1 MSGHLSHQQTQNSGN
16 SSNSSNSGFS
26 WGDFAQNAWNLYQD
40 NKNQRKLEGAAQDF
54 ADKTKYDPY
63 NLTSPVGG
71 VSFEDG
77 FGMATFTPEMDTI
90 FNDLLTQHANYSDR
104 LQNYDPVSAQQEKLE
119 LKRSMFAPQQAR
131 DRLALESRLV
141 NQGMFG
147 SRGGAGLTQ
156 SLLESQAQRDRA
168 AEFETWEQVQ
178 QEQLNLQGARTQ
190 SLTDIFNLTNQLTGL
205 FSTGGNIGDMRSAR
219 NYYAYDDLEAANAA
233 PSTRWGGIN
242 TDSNNPNALDID
254 ALIELGEN
262 ALNYIGLFTPNK
274 KKTTPLLGSTSVNKK
289 ETTPLFGSGTYSD
302 AFTDSIYL

>member
-26 WGDFAQNAWNLYQD
+26 WVDFAQNAWNLYQD
-40 NKNQRKLEGAAQDF
+40 KKDQRKLEGAAQDF

-71 VSFEDG
+71 VGFEDG
-77 FGMATFTPEMDTI
+77 SGMATFSPEMETI
-90 FNDLLTQHANYSDR
+90 FNDLLAQHANYSYR

-131 DRLALESRLV
+131 DSLALESRLV
-141 NQGMFG
+141 NQGMLF

-178 QEQLNLQGARTQ
+178 QEQLNLQGAKTQ

-205 FSTGGNIGDMRSAR
+205 FSTGSNIGDMRSAR
-219 NYYAYDDLEAANAA
+219 NYYAYADLEAANAA

-242 TDSNNPNALDID
+242 TDSNNPNALDI
-254 ALIELGEN
+254 GE
-262 ALNYIGLFTPNK
+262 YWDKITGLFKPSGSPSVNK
-274 KKTTPLLGSTSVNKK
+274 KKTTPL
-289 ETTPLFGSGTYSD
+289 FGAGTYSD